1 MKIACVVL
9 ASGKSIRFKSPKT
22 KVLYNVY
29 GAPILEY
36 TLKNITKYI
45 SNTSIKHKKD
55 NHIKG
60 FKKMIFNL
68 SRKLRSFIFNDII
81 EIR

>member
-45 SNTSIKHKKD
+45 NKNSLYIIIPKKIKKNVKKLISKILQM
-55 NHIKG
+55 N
-60 FKKMIFNL
+60 
-68 SRKLRSFIFNDII
+68 
-81 EIR
+81 